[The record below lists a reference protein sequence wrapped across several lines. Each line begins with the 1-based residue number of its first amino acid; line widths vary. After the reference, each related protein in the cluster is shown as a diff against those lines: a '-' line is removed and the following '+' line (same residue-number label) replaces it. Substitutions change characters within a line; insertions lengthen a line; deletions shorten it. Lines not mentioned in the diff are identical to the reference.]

1 MSYDYSSD
9 ILVPAGAAQ
18 AFSEVSEELRDA
30 TQNFPPMNTAHEGFA
45 ILKEEVDE
53 LWEAVRMK
61 QKDPARLPQMRKEAV
76 QVAAMALRFIV
87 DICEEGNNG

>member
-1 MSYDYSSD
+1 MKLNRDKNVFDAVNQEYST
-9 ILVPAGAAQ
+9 A
-18 AFSEVSEELRDA
+18 VSK
-30 TQNFPPMNTAHEGFA
+30 FPPFNTAHEGFA

-61 QKDPARLPQMRKEAV
+61 QGDPKRAEQMRKEAV

-87 DICEEGNNG
+87 DICEEGNNE